1 MSFRHTLQELMSGLR
16 KRSFRSMSPHTIARM
31 AIGLLVLANI
41 AAALI
46 AFKPWAASIEEMEQR
61 ASALRSQAR
70 ANELE
75 NARLRGNAAKVDTA
89 RRDGDRFLEEHILD
103 IRTAS
108 STLVDELAKVA
119 AKAGIQQKGTA
130 FSFEPVE
137 GAENLTRAIVT
148 AEYEGTYAGL
158 MHFLNLLDRSPR
170 FLIIESLSASP
181 QQNGATLNVSL
192 KVNAFVRDDGAGEAA
207 GRTGA

>member
-1 MSFRHTLQELMSGLR
+1 MSFRHSLQELITGLK
-16 KRSFRSMSPHTIARM
+16 KRSFRGMSPHTTARM

-46 AFKPWAASIEEMEQR
+46 AFQPWAASIEEMEQR
-61 ASALRSQAR
+61 AAALRSQAR

-89 RRDGDRFLEEHILD
+89 RRDGDSFLEQHILD

-108 STLVDELAKVA
+108 STLVNELAQVA
-119 AKAGIQQKGTA
+119 TKAGIRQKGTA
-130 FSFEPVE
+130 FSYESVE
-137 GAENLTRAIVT
+137 GAEDLTRAIIT
-148 AEYEGTYAGL
+148 GEYEGSYADL

-170 FLIIESLSASP
+170 FLIVESLSASP
-181 QQNGATLNVSL
+181 QQDGATLSISL
-192 KVNAFVRDDGAGEAA
+192 KLNAFVRDGGTGEAA
-207 GRTGA
+207 ERTGA